1 MASLN
6 PKQYGRVLCASLVAA
21 SAGMVGA
28 QAPPPIKP
36 KPPAAP
42 ATPTP
47 APGPVTVVSPAT
59 LNRLFKEAED
69 AFTAKEYPKVVEK
82 INELIKALG
91 NRKDAPY
98 EMLYF
103 NIGLAQLLG
112 GNNAAAEEAFTD
124 CLKKFPKGEYS
135 SRCYLGVGRA
145 CMEQDGDDKKQR
157 AIEALT
163 KASADPRYRSEA
175 GLYLGQVYIDTDKP
189 EDALRVFRSLMGSDV
204 KSPSQTGAAV
214 QVIGLLADTGK
225 LEDLVAYLDRL
236 INQEGVRDAMAWYAN
251 QVIVR
256 ADELVGAQQ
265 YDAALAIYRSIPP
278 RQEIVSI
285 QQASLEGMRR
295 DAGILQTRFNAE
307 ANRPIEQRSNVG
319 ELLSMTNSAIEQAQT
334 ALAAIEGKAD
344 LDAAILMRR
353 GRCLYYL
360 DRHEEALAVFR
371 VMRLKYENAPDAKAA
386 AFAEVVLY
394 NTLKNTDQ
402 LLLLGTRYLRKYPD
416 AENAEQVAL
425 LVGEILVQKG
435 DWAKV
440 AEWYA
445 DLIKRFPKSSSLDRY
460 NFYLGVAKFQTGDH
474 AGSASLLSGFIKSFP
489 NSEMVETAT
498 YYVAMAYFITNN
510 YKQALAGCKEYLN
523 RFPNGRY
530 AGDMVYR
537 LAFIDSNDKEV
548 KPEKIVRDLD
558 GYIQVHPEDL
568 AAGSILCLLADTAK
582 KMTADP
588 DKGVDPEAIAL
599 DAYKKAIYTESPEDV
614 IQYALDSATTILQG
628 RKDWAG
634 IAELHGDFVKKFP
647 KSNLVMTS
655 IGWISKAMARQG
667 KVAEG
672 TQLIADTLK
681 AEIGNPASELVEQLI
696 DELVKS
702 FVPRNIK
709 PANIDADAIDK
720 QLVELLN
727 KVAEGKQNATT
738 NARVYYARA
747 RLAQALK
754 RNDKSELYL
763 KGIATNSTDP
773 AALSPML
780 LTVVGDILLKNGKL
794 DEAQA
799 MFQRLKDRYSDSAF
813 SDSGP
818 VGLGQVALAR
828 KKPDEALKIFNN
840 AIETIP
846 GMSRFKEANL
856 GKLEA
861 LVELGEYE
869 NADKLADN
877 MIGDKA
883 FRGEGAGKAYLL
895 KALSLRRQA
904 AKAQGIDASRELLKQ
919 ARAVYQR
926 VQGAY
931 KAAPEVYA
939 EALWQEY
946 KTALDLR
953 DDENGKKILE
963 FLLAEPKLKNTA
975 RRKDAEKELNK

>member
-6 PKQYGRVLCASLVAA
+6 SKQYAHLLCASLVVA
-21 SAGMVGA
+21 SAGIAGA

-36 KPPAAP
+36 NKPPGAPAAP
-42 ATPTP
+42 AAP
-47 APGPVTVVSPAT
+47 AVSVVSPAT

-69 AFTAKEYPKVVEK
+69 AFAAKEYTKVVEK
-82 INELIKALG
+82 LNELIKALG
-91 NRKDAPY
+91 NRQGAPF

-103 NIGLAQLLG
+103 NIGLAHLLG
-112 GNNAAAEEAFTD
+112 GNNAQAEEAFTD
-124 CLKKFPKGEYS
+124 CLKKFPKGEYA

-145 CMEQDGDDKKQR
+145 CMQQDGDDKKQR

-163 KASADPRYRSEA
+163 KASVDPKYRSEA

-189 EDALRVFRSLMGSDV
+189 EEALKVFRSLMGSDV
-204 KSPSQTGAAV
+204 KSPTQTGAAV

-236 INQEGVRDAMAWYAN
+236 LNQEGVRDSMAWYAN

-278 RQEIVSI
+278 RQEIISI
-285 QQASLEGMRR
+285 QQASLEAMRKDSATLKAR
-295 DAGILQTRFNAE
+295 VAAE
-307 ANRPIEQRSNVG
+307 ASRGIEQRSNVG
-319 ELLSMTNSAIEQAQT
+319 ELLSMIDAAIGQAET

-371 VMRLKYENAPDAKAA
+371 TMRLKYENAPDAKAA
-386 AFAEVVLY
+386 AFAEVVLF
-394 NTLKNTDQ
+394 NTLKNTEQ
-402 LLLLGTRYLRKYPD
+402 LLTLGTRYLRKYPD

-440 AEWYA
+440 ADWYA
-445 DLIKRFPKSSSLDRY
+445 DLIKRFPKSTTLDRY

-474 AGSASLLSGFIKSFP
+474 AGSAALLNGFIKSFP

-498 YYVAMAYFITNN
+498 YYVAMAYFLTNN
-510 YKQALAGCKEYLN
+510 YKEALAGCKAYLS

-537 LAFIDSNDKEV
+537 LAFIDSNDKTV

-558 GYIQVHPEDL
+558 AYLQVHPDDL
-568 AAGSILCLLADTAK
+568 AAGSMLTLLADTAK

-588 DKGVDPEAIAL
+588 AKGVDPEAIAF
-599 DAYKKAIYTESPEDV
+599 DAFKKAIYTESPEDV

-655 IGWISKAMARQG
+655 IGWISKSMARMG
-667 KVAEG
+667 KVNEA

-709 PANIDADAIDK
+709 PANIDVDAIDK
-720 QLVELLN
+720 QLVEVLT
-727 KVAEGKQNATT
+727 KVVEGKNNATT

-763 KGIATNSTDP
+763 KGIATNATDP

-799 MFQRLKDRYSDSAF
+799 MFQRLKDRYSDSSF

-861 LVELGEYE
+861 MVELGEFE
-869 NADKLADN
+869 NAEKLADN
-877 MIGDKA
+877 MIGDKS

-939 EALWQEY
+939 EALWQEH

-953 DDENGKKILE
+953 DDENAKKILE
-963 FLLAEPKLKNTA
+963 FLLNEPKLKNTA

>member
-1 MASLN
+1 MRMFN
-6 PKQYGRVLCASLVAA
+6 
-21 SAGMVGA
+21 
-28 QAPPPIKP
+28 
-36 KPPAAP
+36 
-42 ATPTP
+42 
-47 APGPVTVVSPAT
+47 
-59 LNRLFKEAED
+59 EAEA
-69 AFTAKEYPKVVEK
+69 AFAAKEYPKVVEK
-82 INELIKALG
+82 INELLKALG
-91 NRKDAPY
+91 NRQGVPY

-112 GNNAAAEEAFTD
+112 GNNAQAEEAFTD
-124 CLKKFPKGEYS
+124 CLKRFPKGEYA

-145 CMEQDGDDKKQR
+145 CMLQDGDDKKQR

-163 KASADPRYRSEA
+163 KASLDPKFRSEA
-175 GLYLGQVYIDTDKP
+175 GLYLGQVYNDTGKP
-189 EDALRVFRSLMGSDV
+189 EEALKVFRSLMGSDV
-204 KSPSQTGAAV
+204 KSPTQTGAAV
-214 QVIGLLADTGK
+214 EVIGLLADTGK
-225 LEDLVAYLDRL
+225 LGDLVAYLDRL

-265 YDAALAIYRSIPP
+265 YEPALAIYRSIPP
-278 RQEIVSI
+278 RDEILSI
-285 QQASLEGMRR
+285 QRAALESKKKDVALLEARVKAEASL
-295 DAGILQTRFNAE
+295 
-307 ANRPIEQRSNVG
+307 PIERHSNAG
-319 ELLSMTNSAIEQAQT
+319 EILAMMKASVDQAET
-334 ALAAIEGKAD
+334 ALTAIEGKAD

-371 VMRLKYENAPDAKAA
+371 TMRLKFETAPDAKAA

-394 NTLKNTDQ
+394 NTLKNTEQ
-402 LLLLGTRYLRKYPD
+402 LLTLGTRYLKKYPD

-440 AEWYA
+440 GEWYA
-445 DLIKRFPKSSSLDRY
+445 DLIKRFPKSTSLDRY
-460 NFYLGVAKFQTGDH
+460 NFYLGVAKFQGGDF
-474 AGSASLLSGFIKSFP
+474 AGSVAILSAFVKSFP
-489 NSEMVETAT
+489 NSEMIETAT
-498 YYVAMAYFITNN
+498 YYVAMANFLTNN
-510 YKQALAGCKEYLN
+510 YKQTLVSCKEYLT

-530 AGDMVYR
+530 AGDMIYR
-537 LAFIDSNDKEV
+537 LAFIDSNDSTV

-582 KMTADP
+582 KMEANK
-588 DKGVDPEAIAL
+588 DKGVDPESIAL
-599 DAYKKAIYTESPEDV
+599 EAYKKAIYTESPEDV

-647 KSNLVMTS
+647 KSNLVMPS
-655 IGWISKAMARQG
+655 IGWISKAMARMG
-667 KVAEG
+667 REAEA

-702 FVPRNIK
+702 FVPRKVK
-709 PANIDADAIDK
+709 PAEIDLDAIDK

-727 KVAEGKQNATT
+727 KIAEGKQNATT
-738 NARVYYARA
+738 NARIYYARA
-747 RLAQALK
+747 RLAQAIK

-763 KGIATNSTDP
+763 KGIATNATDP
-773 AALSPML
+773 AALSPTL
-780 LTVVGDILLKNGKL
+780 LAVVGDIQLKNGKL

-799 MFQRLKDRYSDSAF
+799 MFQRLKDRYSDSSF

-869 NADKLADN
+869 NAEKLADN

-883 FRGEGAGKAYLL
+883 FRGESAGRAYLL
-895 KALSLRRQA
+895 KALSFRRQA
-904 AKAQGIDASRELLKQ
+904 AKAAGIDASRDLLKQ

-931 KAAPEVYA
+931 KATPEVYA

-946 KTALDLR
+946 KTAQELR
-953 DDENGKKILE
+953 DDENAKKILE

-975 RRKDAEKELNK
+975 RIKDAAKELNK